1 MLMPTPPFNKRKK
14 ERKRWMKMMTLL
26 QKDHSRILLLLEPIQ
41 RFPKHPITPRSSP
54 QEHPSTPGHSN
65 SQLDHPMETPT
76 RQPQTPRESGSQT
89 SWEQVFPH
97 PIPIKQAV
105 FPYIVCLLLL
115 ERDAPEGD
123 LSLHKELHPMGKTLQ
138 ERPSL
143 LYPLSQRSLS
153 GAPWAI
159 CLAAPLGEEHLNPDI
174 PRFLRGSPM
183 RALAE
188 DAPEVS
194 HRTPLETTRQTLL
207 EAIRLPLL
215 EATHQTLPEAI
226 RLTHPVATHPKDHPV
241 AAHLRDHLVAALLK
255 DHPVA
260 TRLKDHP
267 VAALPRDHLEET
279 HPKDHPA
286 APLPEATHLRGH
298 LVAALPKAHP
308 AADHLRG
315 HPAAALPKDHPV
327 VLPRVHPAAAHHKAL
342 PAAAHHK
349 ALLAAAHHKALPAA
363 AHLRAHLA
371 GANLPPSGGKARPD
385 CLGCLAH
392 QEALVLASP
401 HLSQSITRSH
411 SRHQHHP
418 GSRLPPQRT
427 SWESPR
433 RPRSS

>member
-1 MLMPTPPFNKRKK
+1 
-14 ERKRWMKMMTLL
+14 MKMMTPL

-41 RFPKHPITPRSSP
+41 RFPRHPIIPRSSP
-54 QEHPSTPGHSN
+54 QEHPSIPGHS
-65 SQLDHPMETPT
+65 SFQLDHPMETPA

-105 FPYIVCLLLL
+105 FPYIACLLLL

-123 LSLHKELHPMGKTLQ
+123 SFLHKELHPMGKALQ

-159 CLAAPLGEEHLNPDI
+159 CLAAPLGEEHPNLDI
-174 PRFLRGSPM
+174 PWFSWGSPM

-188 DAPEVS
+188 DAPEAP
-194 HRTPLETTRQTLL
+194 HRTPLETTRQTPP

-226 RLTHPVATHPKDHPV
+226 RLTHPVATHLKDHPV

-260 TRLKDHP
+260 THLRDHL
-267 VAALPRDHLEET
+267 VAALPRDHPEET

-286 APLPEATHLRGH
+286 APLPVAT
-298 LVAALPKAHP
+298 
-308 AADHLRG
+308 HLRG

-342 PAAAHHK
+342 PAAAH
-349 ALLAAAHHKALPAA
+349 
-363 AHLRAHLA
+363 LRAHLA
-371 GANLPPSGGKARPD
+371 EANLPPSGGKARPD
-385 CLGCLAH
+385 RLGRLAH
-392 QEALVLASP
+392 QEALVLANP
-401 HLSQSITRSH
+401 HLSQSITHSH

-427 SWESPR
+427 SRESPR